1 MICSFSNLDDKVL
14 DAIKSLETKM
24 GKSLLA
30 FSCQDVKTS
39 VLETAELE
47 EVQALEKKLGLSLIA
62 VNA

>member
-14 DAIKSLETKM
+14 DEIKSLETKM

-39 VLETAELE
+39 ALEAAELDE
-47 EVQALEKKLGLSLIA
+47 IQALEKKLGVSLVA
-62 VNA
+62 VSA